1 MYALFGDGL
10 MKISELKSGV
20 GNANIEAE
28 IVSMEEPRDVMGK
41 FGKRLRVASANLKD
55 DSGEIV
61 LSLWNDDADKF
72 AQGDKV
78 KITDG
83 WVAEYKGQLRISA
96 GRNGKIEKI

>member
-1 MYALFGDGL
+1 

-61 LSLWNDDADKF
+61 LSLWNDDVDKY
-72 AQGDKV
+72 AVGDKV
-78 KITDG
+78 TITDG
-83 WVAEYKGQLRISA
+83 WVSEYKGSLRISA
-96 GRNGKIEKI
+96 GRSGKIAKL

>member
-1 MYALFGDGL
+1 
-10 MKISELKSGV
+10 MKISELKANT
-20 GNANIEAE
+20 GNASIEGE
-28 IVSMEEPRDVMGK
+28 VISMEEPREVMGK
-41 FGKRLRVASANLKD
+41 FGKRLRVASATVKD

-83 WVAEYKGQLRISA
+83 WVAEYKGTLRISA
-96 GRNGKIEKI
+96 GRNGKLEKI